1 MKQICILSIL
11 FMLMLFTGSGKGF
24 AEEPMPGSMIT
35 GSETLVLNGK
45 GTRTKFFLT
54 LYEAGLYLRE
64 RSDDAG
70 KIVAAESPM
79 AIRLLIKSSM
89 ITSEK
94 MEKATLEGF
103 EKSTHGNTAALV
115 KEIEQFI
122 SVFREEIRVDD
133 VYEMIYLPSK
143 GVQVIKNNKQAAI
156 IPGLAF
162 KKALFGIW
170 LSPDPVQESLKR
182 ELLGTGT

>member
-1 MKQICILSIL
+1 
-11 FMLMLFTGSGKGF
+11 
-24 AEEPMPGSMIT
+24 
-35 GSETLVLNGK
+35 
-45 GTRTKFFLT
+45 
-54 LYEAGLYLRE
+54 
-64 RSDDAG
+64 
-70 KIVAAESPM
+70 M
-79 AIRLLIKSSM
+79 AIRLVIQSSM

-103 EKSTHGNTAALV
+103 EKSTRGNTAALE

-122 SVFREEIRVDD
+122 SVFREEIREDD
-133 VYEMIYLPSK
+133 VYDMIYLPSK